1 MDASVHSGEAAMFDM
16 DLPWWE
22 FVARGAMVY
31 VALLV
36 MVRLT
41 GRRTISQLTPFDLLV
56 VMLLSEAVSNGLS
69 GGDDSVSGGL
79 IIAATLIVLNAG
91 FGMLAANSQRME
103 KLLDGD
109 ALLIGRDGAFFDKVM
124 RRNRVGESDIRQALR
139 QADCAQHEMQ
149 CAFLEADGSITI
161 MKRPLATDPVRT

>member
-1 MDASVHSGEAAMFDM
+1 MFDM

-22 FVARGAMVY
+22 FVARGAIVY
-31 VALLV
+31 LALLL
-36 MVRLT
+36 MVRLS

-79 IIAATLIVLNAG
+79 IIAATLMVLNASI
-91 FGMLAANSQRME
+91 GMLSARSRKME
-103 KLLDGD
+103 TLFDGD
-109 ALLIGRDGAFFDKVM
+109 TVLIGRDGVFFDKVVK
-124 RRNRVGESDIRQALR
+124 RNRVGESDLEQALR
-139 QADCAQHEMQ
+139 QADGARHEMQ